1 MHPFTYVQAAD
12 EEHALAAGKG
22 ADSQFIAGGTT
33 LIDLMRLSVMRPKT
47 LVDITPLQLA
57 KIELAGEGVRIGA
70 MARNTEVAYHPL
82 ITQRYPMLAAAL
94 LSGASPQ
101 LRNMAT
107 VGGNLL
113 QRTRCPYFRDLATAC
128 NKRQPGSG
136 CAALDGYSRMHAV
149 LGGSPGCIAV
159 NPSDMCVALVALD
172 AVIQIRGPGG
182 TRAIPIGEFHTLPGE
197 HPEVESVLD
206 RGELVTHIELPPSP
220 FAARSCYV
228 KVRDRASYAFALA
241 AAAVALDVED
251 GMIRRARIALGGVA
265 TKPWRCQDAE
275 NALLGQKPTV
285 DSFRRA
291 AAIAL
296 RGATARRD
304 NRFKIE
310 LAQRTV
316 VRALLQAGQAG
327 GAS

>member
-1 MHPFTYVQAAD
+1 MQPFTYVQAAD
-12 EEHALAAGKG
+12 EERALAAGKD

-33 LIDLMRLSVMRPKT
+33 LIDLMRLAVMQPRT
-47 LVDITPLQLA
+47 LVDITPLPLA
-57 KIELAGEGVRIGA
+57 AIEPVGEGVRIGA
-70 MARNTEVAYHPL
+70 MARNSEVAYHPL
-82 ITQRYPMLAAAL
+82 ISQRYPVLSAAL

-136 CAALDGYSRMHAV
+136 CAALDGYTRMHAV
-149 LGGSPGCIAV
+149 LGVSASCIAA

-172 AVIQIRGPGG
+172 AVIHTRGPGG
-182 TRAIPIGEFHTLPGE
+182 VRAIPIVDFHTLPGE
-197 HPEVESVLD
+197 HPEVESVLG

-241 AAAVALDVED
+241 SSAVGLDVQE
-251 GMIRRARIALGGVA
+251 GKIRGARIALGGVA
-265 TKPWRCQDAE
+265 TKPWRSQDAE
-275 NALLGQKPTV
+275 QALLGKAPTL
-285 DSFRRA
+285 DSFRGA
-291 AAIAL
+291 AAIAV

-310 LAQRTV
+310 LAQRTL
-316 VRALLQAGQAG
+316 VRALVQAG